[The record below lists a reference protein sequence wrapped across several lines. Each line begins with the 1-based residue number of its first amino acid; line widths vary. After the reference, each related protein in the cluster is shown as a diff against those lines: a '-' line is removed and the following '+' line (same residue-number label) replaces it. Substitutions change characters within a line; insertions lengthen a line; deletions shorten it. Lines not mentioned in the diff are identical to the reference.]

1 LVLFLQYCHLD
12 LVTLWDQP
20 PQALLS
26 GLEVLLVPELL
37 VGPEIVYWFVLT
49 NLNTWVNPMSVM
61 GKTVNHAVQW
71 DSSNKSTDC
80 FDINTILQENKL
92 NYKKGTRNKII
103 DKT

>member
-1 LVLFLQYCHLD
+1 
-12 LVTLWDQP
+12 
-20 PQALLS
+20 
-26 GLEVLLVPELL
+26 
-37 VGPEIVYWFVLT
+37 
-49 NLNTWVNPMSVM
+49 MSVM